1 MNIINAIIDFILYV
15 GEVKIFKYKVA
26 KKITKQ
32 FIRGFL
38 EHVLRTKF
46 LQRNCFFFEYNTIYY
61 SIVSNTKTVLDLDES
76 RIDKA
81 FKEYVSENSDFMN
94 YSTEEIAKIVSSSI
108 FKSKKKNSNKKPTR
122 EEMIKALIE

>member
-1 MNIINAIIDFILYV
+1 M
-15 GEVKIFKYKVA
+15 
-26 KKITKQ
+26 
-32 FIRGFL
+32 
-38 EHVLRTKF
+38 
-46 LQRNCFFFEYNTIYY
+46 
-61 SIVSNTKTVLDLDES
+61 LDLDES